1 MPCSHQ
7 LLGVG
12 ASLSSVTE
20 GSRRTHR
27 QGHWGRSPRLCF
39 HGRGECPVCIK
50 GDILD
55 TAPWCVY
62 TPGLLGMENPPS
74 GSPEDLKDGRMYI
87 MKGCRPLTDA
97 EVQLALTS
105 FGGRYARRD

>member
-1 MPCSHQ
+1 
-7 LLGVG
+7 
-12 ASLSSVTE
+12 
-20 GSRRTHR
+20 
-27 QGHWGRSPRLCF
+27 
-39 HGRGECPVCIK
+39 
-50 GDILD
+50 
-55 TAPWCVY
+55 
-62 TPGLLGMENPPS
+62 MENPPS